1 MVELKFKDI
10 ESLNTVTGA
19 LHKNGYKYSTFV
31 IWTKWGNEVEH
42 FVVQISGA
50 KADEEIRFVG
60 ICERCVYREDCE
72 WPKLHPKIKLKECP
86 DFNKGEK
93 NNNG

>member
-10 ESLNTVTGA
+10 ESLNAVTGA
-19 LHKNGYKYSTFV
+19 LHKNGYKYSTFI
-31 IWTKWGNEVEH
+31 IWKRRGDEIEH

-50 KADEEIRFVG
+50 KTNEEMKFVG
-60 ICERCVYREDCE
+60 ICEYCEYREDCE

-86 DFNKGEK
+86 DFREGDNK
-93 NNNG
+93 